1 MVDFTDSNTSPETP
15 KLKIEFIKKNQFFL
29 QKQPQTFERVENNQN
44 GIDYSQYESGDDEN
58 LIFYNNQQR
67 PGGAL
72 GNYSYL
78 PIL

>member
-1 MVDFTDSNTSPETP
+1 M
-15 KLKIEFIKKNQFFL
+15 

-78 PIL
+78 PIF

>member
-1 MVDFTDSNTSPETP
+1 MPDNYHLFYPIP
-15 KLKIEFIKKNQFFL
+15 RLKFKFIKKIPFFL

-67 PGGAL
+67 PAGAL

-78 PIL
+78 PIF

>member
-1 MVDFTDSNTSPETP
+1 M
-15 KLKIEFIKKNQFFL
+15 

-67 PGGAL
+67 PAGAL
-72 GNYSYL
+72 GNYSYVFTNFL
-78 PIL
+78 INKKNVFINIDMYLFTFILFVFCTS

>member
-1 MVDFTDSNTSPETP
+1 M
-15 KLKIEFIKKNQFFL
+15 

-72 GNYSYL
+72 GNHSYL